1 MPANQTLVLAPG
13 GYHLMLLKTTQP
25 LKEGE
30 TFPCSLTF
38 KNGGGRTQRDG
49 CAEGARPRR
58 SAGKRNLRFRS
69 PLQVVAWDVA
79 AAVAIPGDG
88 CLGTSNNSGDDV
100 MRTAVVG
107 LALLALAATGARA
120 EEAQPLAGP
129 DTQFLAK
136 AIQDGMAEVDLGK
149 TAEKKASSPEVKRFA
164 EHMVKD
170 HSAANKKLEA
180 LAKKHKIEANGPRT
194 RR

>member
-1 MPANQTLVLAPG
+1 
-13 GYHLMLLKTTQP
+13 
-25 LKEGE
+25 
-30 TFPCSLTF
+30 
-38 KNGGGRTQRDG
+38 
-49 CAEGARPRR
+49 
-58 SAGKRNLRFRS
+58 
-69 PLQVVAWDVA
+69 
-79 AAVAIPGDG
+79 
-88 CLGTSNNSGDDV
+88 

-180 LAKKHKIEANGPRT
+180 LAKKHKIEANGTYGTPPLKPDVSHSDMS
-194 RR
+194 